1 MGTRL
6 SHWSIAESVDCR
18 KVKGLEIFL
27 KKFRAMY
34 PFVTLYE
41 KASYSEIVFGENF
54 LEADLTF
61 LTGNNNTFLA
71 TNSIE
76 NRKLT
81 EYLQDGG
88 FFDQTL

>member
-1 MGTRL
+1 
-6 SHWSIAESVDCR
+6 
-18 KVKGLEIFL
+18 
-27 KKFRAMY
+27 MY

-41 KASYSEIVFGENF
+41 KASYSEIVFGRNF

-76 NRKLT
+76 NRN
-81 EYLQDGG
+81 
-88 FFDQTL
+88 